1 MRVSILLCVAM
12 SLVVP
17 ALNAQRA
24 PYDLLL
30 RGGTVFDGTGR
41 PGVVADV
48 AVRNGV
54 IVRVGDLS
62 KLKATTE
69 LDVRGR
75 MVAPG
80 FINVHSHA
88 DVRGLATAVNMLT
101 QGVTTELL
109 NADGGGPVDLAA
121 QAEQVK
127 QNGLAVNVAAS
138 VPFNSIWAAV
148 NGASNTRPDSA
159 QTARMQAMVQQGLAA
174 GAFGISAGLD
184 YKPAYFATVAEV
196 VDVLS
201 VAKPWRT
208 FFTNHDRLT
217 PETGFNSLVGMHETM
232 AIGFGTSLV
241 PVFTHMKLQGRTQ
254 GNATRILDTM
264 QVESRRNR
272 WVAGDVYPYLSGQ
285 TMLVALII
293 PGWAQDGGLAAMRAR
308 FADPVLRARIVRES
322 DEAIAARFT
331 GAAGILLGDDNTTL
345 QQYMM
350 AQQITS
356 PGEAVVRILETRMP
370 SAILGF
376 GAEADLVQLIA
387 DPDIAIACDCGAAAS
402 QRVSH
407 PRYFG
412 TFPRVLG
419 RYVREQRVLSWEA
432 AIRKMTWLPASLMG
446 LLDRGLI
453 APGMAADLVVFDS
466 ATVMDYATYAN
477 PTAPSTGV
485 AHVVVNG
492 VLALRDGTPTGAQAG
507 RTLARPY
514 EGISRP
520 ATLPTETDT
529 EQRVRNA
536 IAVAM
541 GTNQRF
547 NMTAVGIPQ
556 RAGQWWSVTGVGGF
570 SAREE
575 RPFLVVYDDKDPR
588 QPGRATVSVWLDGQ
602 YSTQPL
608 RAR

>member
-1 MRVSILLCVAM
+1 MRPLLLLATTTAVAT
-12 SLVVP
+12 
-17 ALNAQRA
+17 ALRAQPA

-30 RGGTVFDGTGR
+30 RGGTVIDGTGR

-62 KLKATTE
+62 RVRATTE

-88 DVRGLATAVNMLT
+88 DVRGLATAANMLT

-109 NADGGGPVDLAA
+109 NADGGGPLDLTTQAA
-121 QAEQVK
+121 QVQ
-127 QNGLAVNVAAS
+127 QSGLAVNVAAS

-159 QTARMQAMVQQGLAA
+159 QRARMRSMVQQGLAA

-184 YKPAYFATVAEV
+184 YKPAYFASVAEV
-196 VDVLS
+196 TDVLG
-201 VAKPWRT
+201 VAAPWRT
-208 FFTNHDRLT
+208 FLTNHDRLT
-217 PETGFNSLVGMHETM
+217 PESGFNSLVGMHETM

-254 GNATRILDTM
+254 GNAARILDTM
-264 QVESRRNR
+264 HVESRRNR

-285 TMLVALII
+285 TMLVSLII
-293 PGWAQDGGLAAMRAR
+293 PGWAQDGGLAPMRAR
-308 FADPVLRARIVRES
+308 FADPVQRARIVRES
-322 DEAIAARFT
+322 DDAIAARFT
-331 GAAGILLGDDNTTL
+331 GAAGILLGDDGSTL

-376 GAEADLVQLIA
+376 GAEADLAQLIA
-387 DPDIAIACDCGAAAS
+387 DPDIAIACDCGAAAA

-466 ATVMDYATYAN
+466 STVMDHATYAN

-485 AHVVVNG
+485 VHVVVNG
-492 VLALRDGTPTGAQAG
+492 TLALREGTPTGAQAG
-507 RTLARPY
+507 RTLLRPT

-520 ATLPTETDT
+520 AAMLTQTDT
-529 EQRVRNA
+529 DQRVRNA

-547 NMTAVGIPQ
+547 TITATGIPQ